1 MKILYFSY
9 VDLDTPNACQTHTLG
24 LLGGFAAQ
32 GCQVDAVVPRP
43 SLLLPEQS
51 QVRFHFLNLYHG
63 GRRYLLREVPYSAL
77 LLWSLCRRHRYDAIY
92 ARDMDVFVGPRLC
105 SRFFGIPLFLEVDDT
120 PVEGTYPLIIR
131 KAVELNLK
139 LDYRRATGLIVPSVP
154 RCQIIHRQYGV
165 PWEKIHMILNG
176 TEELDWGKVPSKAE
190 AKKRL
195 GLPGASFCLGY
206 LGTVYE
212 RYDFATMLAAM
223 ARCLGDI
230 PNLYF
235 LLVGGGSALEQVKG
249 RAAALG
255 LADRVI
261 CPGFL
266 PPEEFAPLL
275 PAMDV
280 GLMPLTKEAVLEHG
294 PIHTKMATYARFN
307 LPVVTAGYSLE
318 GYPEAVGRGVW
329 LVPPED
335 AAALAATIFQIYQH
349 PREREKKAGDL
360 ARYVLERL
368 TWKAVAG
375 DILAVMEKS
384 WKAPI
389 AA

>member
-1 MKILYFSY
+1 
-9 VDLDTPNACQTHTLG
+9 
-24 LLGGFAAQ
+24 
-32 GCQVDAVVPRP
+32 
-43 SLLLPEQS
+43 
-51 QVRFHFLNLYHG
+51 
-63 GRRYLLREVPYSAL
+63 
-77 LLWSLCRRHRYDAIY
+77 
-92 ARDMDVFVGPRLC
+92 
-105 SRFFGIPLFLEVDDT
+105 
-120 PVEGTYPLIIR
+120 
-131 KAVELNLK
+131 
-139 LDYRRATGLIVPSVP
+139 
-154 RCQIIHRQYGV
+154 
-165 PWEKIHMILNG
+165 
-176 TEELDWGKVPSKAE
+176 
-190 AKKRL
+190 
-195 GLPGASFCLGY
+195 
-206 LGTVYE
+206 
-212 RYDFATMLAAM
+212 
-223 ARCLGDI
+223 
-230 PNLYF
+230 
-235 LLVGGGSALEQVKG
+235 VKG

-255 LADRVI
+255 LADRMI

-349 PREREKKAGDL
+349 PQEREKKAGDL